1 MCASS
6 SSGSGRRNGFAASSE
21 MGSDARAARGFTLPE
36 LIVVILLVGILSVT
50 AMPKLQAALNVR
62 DDGWRDQIVASLRH
76 AQKVAAS
83 HRRLVCA
90 DISATS
96 VTLSIAS
103 ANPAS
108 GCNLPLPGVDGQALA
123 AASNGGAAAGITPP
137 GTLYFQPSGR
147 VTSDGAGNTASSR
160 SIAIAGSDTI
170 TVIGETGH
178 VE

>member
-1 MCASS
+1 MCANSS
-6 SSGSGRRNGFAASSE
+6 SRSGHRNGFAASSE

-123 AASNGGAAAGITPP
+123 AASNGGAAAGIAPR

-147 VTSDGAGNTASSR
+147 VSTDAAGTSTAIR
-160 SIAIAGSDTI
+160 TI
-170 TVIGETGH
+170 TIDGQADIVLVGETGH